1 MPPKKSNYSNYT
13 VPSATGKNLVIVESP
28 AKARTVSQILGNEFV
43 VAASMG
49 HVSDLPRKEI
59 GVDIK
64 NNFTPSYYVQD
75 DKKSLVNQL
84 KKSAVGADNI
94 YLATDPDREGEAISW
109 HIKNAAGWGD
119 KPKRVVFHEITRQAV
134 LDAFSRPRR
143 IDMQLVNAQ
152 QARRILDRL
161 VGYEISPLLWKRVQK
176 GASAGRVQSV
186 ALKMIVDREREIEAF
201 ITEEWWTIEVDLCK
215 EGSFDDHSD
224 TFRAILQSELPSL
237 EKLHI
242 PNEQYAESILTNLNG
257 AKYSIVN
264 IQKRPRKQQPAA
276 PFITSTLQQESARKL
291 RFSAQ
296 QTMVVAQQLYEGL
309 NIGTEGQVGLIT
321 YMRTDSPTIADS
333 AIEEIR
339 IFINN
344 CYEDTYLPDQSRA
357 YKSRS
362 KNAQEAHEAIRPTS
376 INRTPDSIS
385 SYLNT
390 DQLKLYKLIW
400 ERTLASQMTDALLE
414 TTTID
419 IDADCKNN
427 EPKAYRFRANGSVI
441 MFQGFRIVYLE
452 STDDT
457 DDNQNNAL
465 PVLAVYDCLEE
476 IDLESKQH
484 FTQPPPRYT
493 EATLIKTL
501 EEHGIGRPSTY
512 APIISTITAREY
524 ITKDNRRIFP
534 TNTGLMVN
542 DLVTEH
548 FSDIVDLDFTAHME
562 ENLDDIAHGTQDW
575 IPMLEEFYN
584 PFHNKVNEAKKIF
597 STPELS
603 DETCEKCG
611 SKMAVRV
618 SKFGRF
624 LGCSAYPKCKNIKRT
639 ENDQDQDTD
648 TTDEICEK
656 CNRPM
661 TIKTGRYGKFLACTG
676 YEEKKTPCDNRR
688 PIVKS
693 SGVDCPECGNQL
705 IERTSK
711 KTKRSFWG
719 CSGYPKCTFLVNSKP
734 LAEKCPECTSMLVTA
749 TNNTSK
755 CINKECGWTGTI

>member
-1 MPPKKSNYSNYT
+1 MPPTKKSNRSNYV
-13 VPSATGKNLVIVESP
+13 VPSASGKNLVIVESP
-28 AKARTVSQILGNEFV
+28 AKARTVSQILGNDFV

-59 GVDIK
+59 GVDTS
-64 NNFTPSYYVQD
+64 NNFTPSYYIQD
-75 DKKSLVNQL
+75 DKKTLVNQL
-84 KKSAVGADNI
+84 KKSAIGANNI

-119 KPKRVVFHEITRQAV
+119 TPKRVVFHEITKQAV
-134 LDAFSRPRR
+134 LEAFSQPRR
-143 IDMQLVNAQ
+143 IDMELVNAQ

-201 ITEEWWTIEVDLCK
+201 VSEEWWTIEVDLCK
-215 EGSFDDHSD
+215 EGSSD
-224 TFRAILQSELPSL
+224 QPSNIFRAILQSELPDL

-242 PNEQYAESILTNLNG
+242 PDEQSLEPILYDLYCAN
-257 AKYSIVN
+257 YSIAN
-264 IQKRPRKQQPAA
+264 IQKRPRKQRPAA
-276 PFITSTLQQESARKL
+276 PFITSTLQQEAARKL

-296 QTMVVAQQLYEGL
+296 QTMIVAQQLYEGL
-309 NIGTEGQVGLIT
+309 NVGTEGPVGLIT

-339 IFINN
+339 TFINN
-344 CYEDTYLPDQSRA
+344 NYEDTYLPEQSRT
-357 YKSRS
+357 YKSRA
-362 KNAQEAHEAIRPTS
+362 KNAQEAHEAVRPTS

-385 SYLNT
+385 SYLNN
-390 DQLKLYKLIW
+390 DQSKLYKLIW
-400 ERTLASQMTDALLE
+400 ERTLASQLSDALLE
-414 TTTID
+414 ITAID
-419 IDADCKNN
+419 IDANCNTT

-441 MFQGFRIVYLE
+441 LFQGFRIVYLE
-452 STDDT
+452 DTDDT
-457 DDNQNNAL
+457 DDSQNNAL
-465 PVLAVYDCLEE
+465 PILNIDDSLEE

-493 EATLIKTL
+493 DATLIKAL

-524 ITKDNRRIFP
+524 IVKDNRHIFP
-534 TNTGLMVN
+534 TETGIIVT
-542 DLVTEH
+542 DLVAEH
-548 FSDIVDLDFTAHME
+548 FSNIVDLNFTAHME
-562 ENLDDIAHGTQDW
+562 ENLDDIAQGTQDW
-575 IPMLEEFYN
+575 IPMLEEFYI
-584 PFHNKVNEAKKIF
+584 PFHAKVDQAKKIF
-597 STPELS
+597 ATPELS

-611 SKMAVRV
+611 NKMAIKV

-639 ENDQDQDTD
+639 ETDQDQD

-676 YEEKKTPCDNRR
+676 YEEKKNPCDNRR
-688 PIVKS
+688 SIVKS
-693 SGVDCPECGNQL
+693 SDVNCPDCGNKL
-705 IERTSK
+705 VERTSK

-734 LAEKCPECTSMLVTA
+734 LTEKCPECAGMLVMA
-749 TNNTSK
+749 ANNTSK
-755 CINKECGWTGTI
+755 CVNKECEWSGTV